1 MILRALTLGLAIVFS
16 VLAGAAA
23 PAPAGAASVQE
34 DLADARSVLNESI
47 STVYSVRGDENFE
60 NNFNRYLQRAKGVLI
75 VPQFF
80 KGGFIIGGAYGN
92 GLLMSRDRT
101 GDWSAPAFYRM
112 GAGSLGFQIGA
123 QQVEM
128 VFMIMTD
135 RGLTAL
141 MNDEFKLGA
150 NVGVTFVHKGAS
162 LEAATTTNMQNDILA
177 FAHAKGAYGGVSVEG
192 AVIKPRHD
200 WNQAFYG
207 RGATPKAIVL
217 DRRYPNPE
225 AEPLWEALS
234 VENIGDVD
242 TAPYSQQQ
250 SPAGAQGQGQGQM
263 QAQPRPE
270 PQGQDESWMQG
281 SQGQG
286 QGQMQ
291 PSGNSGPT
299 RIAPIESEPLDPIQ
313 GEQLPPP
320 SATGQ

>member
-1 MILRALTLGLAIVFS
+1 MILRALTLGLAVVFS

-47 STVYSVRGDENFE
+47 SAVYSVRGDENFE

-150 NVGVTFVHKGAS
+150 NVGVTFVHKGAN

-263 QAQPRPE
+263 QAQP
-270 PQGQDESWMQG
+270 QGQDDSWMQG
-281 SQGQG
+281 SQG

-313 GEQLPPP
+313 GEQLAPP
-320 SATGQ
+320 STTGQ